1 VFKPSEPP
9 AALIDFI
16 NRYSTFFIVG
26 HKEPDAD
33 CVGSQLALSSLLAR
47 LSKKTF
53 LCSAGPFKRHEIL
66 EYKDQYLTEN
76 EQIRARIQ
84 AVRDDVPAVI
94 IVDCSSPERT
104 GDIES
109 SYKGLPLAVIDHH
122 AVGNVPDCVRYI
134 DSEAP
139 ANVALIFSLFKS
151 FKLPL
156 TRDEAEML
164 FLGLCTDTGFFRH
177 VDADGAATFEL
188 ASTLINAGANPK
200 KTFSTINGGKS
211 LASRQLLGLVL
222 FRASAWFDGRLLL
235 STEKFEETEMYGREN
250 RDSDTLYQLLMSV
263 EGVEAAVVIRQES
276 QENCTVGLRS
286 IDKVNV
292 ADIAAVFGGGGHKN
306 AAGFIAKGSID
317 EIKNLLLSEFTK
329 IFNSVTTP

>member
-1 VFKPSEPP
+1 VFKPSAPP
-9 AALIDFI
+9 PALIDFI
-16 NRYSTFFIVG
+16 RRYDTFFVVG

-47 LSKKTF
+47 LSKKSF

-66 EYKDQYLTEN
+66 GYKERYLTEA
-76 EQIRARIQ
+76 ETIRARIK
-84 AVRDDVPAVI
+84 AVRDDGQAPAVI
-94 IVDCSSPERT
+94 ITDCSSPERT

-109 SYKGLPLAVIDHH
+109 SYEGLPLAVIDHH
-122 AVGNVPDCVRYI
+122 AVGKVHGDVRYV

-139 ANVALIFSLFKS
+139 ASVALIFSLFGA

-156 TRDEAEML
+156 TREEAEML

-177 VDADGAATFEL
+177 VDTGGAATFEL
-188 ASTLINAGANPK
+188 ASTLIGAGANPK

-222 FRASAWFDGRLLL
+222 NRASAWFDGRLLL
-235 STEKFEETEMYGREN
+235 STEELEETEKYGLES

-263 EGVEAAVVIRQES
+263 EGVEAAVVLRQES
-276 QENCTVGLRS
+276 KEKCAVGLRS
-286 IDKVNV
+286 VDKIDV
-292 ADIAAVFGGGGHKN
+292 ANIAGFFGGGGHRN
-306 AAGFIAKGSID
+306 AAGFLVKGTIN
-317 EIKNLLLSEFTK
+317 ELKEQLLKEFEK
-329 IFNSVTTP
+329 VFA